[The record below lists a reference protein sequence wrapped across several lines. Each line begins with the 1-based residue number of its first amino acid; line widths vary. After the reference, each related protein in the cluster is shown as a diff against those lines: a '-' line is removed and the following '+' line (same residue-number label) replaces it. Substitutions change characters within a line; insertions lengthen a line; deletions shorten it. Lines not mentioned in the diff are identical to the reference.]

1 MQMMVM
7 MTGKNY
13 ATTVLAA
20 AAVGAAVAGIIAW
33 LCNRW
38 DRSYSE
44 ARNAGVVA

>member
-20 AAVGAAVAGIIAW
+20 AAVAGIIAW

>member
-20 AAVGAAVAGIIAW
+20 AAVGAAGVGIIAW

>member
-20 AAVGAAVAGIIAW
+20 AAVGAAGASIIAW

-38 DRSYSE
+38 DRSYKD
-44 ARNAGVVA
+44 ARDAGVVA

>member
-1 MQMMVM
+1 MVM

-20 AAVGAAVAGIIAW
+20 AAVGVAGAGIIAW

>member
-1 MQMMVM
+1 MVM

-20 AAVGAAVAGIIAW
+20 AAVGAVGAGIIAW